1 MADGR
6 GRLFQTSWVE
16 EDVEAAMGVRKM
28 VPRDLVG

>member
-1 MADGR
+1 MAAGR

-16 EDVEAAMGVRKM
+16 GDVEAAMGVRKI

>member
-6 GRLFQTSWVE
+6 GRLFQISWVE
-16 EDVEAAMGVRKM
+16 EEVEAAMGVRKM

>member
-1 MADGR
+1 MGMAGK
-6 GRLFQTSWVE
+6 FHVE